1 MTGFEILQ
9 EVEERVILVG
19 VSTGEGDD
27 TEQSLDELEELAKT
41 AGAVTVGRVIQNR
54 EQIHP
59 GTYIGTGKIADDK
72 LAQLVREC
80 FDLRPAAIIKTLDL
94 RRPIY
99 RQTAGYGHF
108 GRAELDLPW
117 EKTDMVQTLLAKA

>member
-41 AGAVTVGRVIQNR
+41 AGAITVGRVIQNR

-59 GTYIGTGKIADDK
+59 CLLYTSFS
-72 LAQLVREC
+72 VRNE
-80 FDLRPAAIIKTLDL
+80 LR
-94 RRPIY
+94 
-99 RQTAGYGHF
+99 
-108 GRAELDLPW
+108 
-117 EKTDMVQTLLAKA
+117 